1 MHSDLGKLD
10 AENAGMRR
18 DIVMLL
24 HPCSSDI
31 FSLPKGNQ
39 LSVFFRVKIKT
50 GTGKLVDCSCT
61 AWLKML
67 QSKVQVLYTHNNK
80 NLRII
85 ETIEIYFCTYATTAV
100 LIPLSKQPIL
110 TFLLLFQA
118 IIFDMNY
125 LS

>member
-1 MHSDLGKLD
+1 
-10 AENAGMRR
+10 
-18 DIVMLL
+18 
-24 HPCSSDI
+24 
-31 FSLPKGNQ
+31 
-39 LSVFFRVKIKT
+39 
-50 GTGKLVDCSCT
+50 
-61 AWLKML
+61 ML

-85 ETIEIYFCTYATTAV
+85 ETIEIYFRSYATTAV
-100 LIPLSKQPIL
+100 LILLSKQPIL